1 MAYKKCFNALLD
13 NNNDDEVIISQGK
26 QESYDSIS
34 IKDNKTIYF
43 TTDENRIFLGDAE
56 YTRPVLHGNEL
67 PIKKVASQSLFY
79 NEVEERLYLT
89 LDGISWKSINKQANW
104 QQDDE
109 TAVDYIK
116 NKPTVDQTYSS
127 TSENAQSGKAV
138 AESIKDMPTNLVNGS
153 SRGSLRTIEAK
164 SEDEEYTIG
173 ECAFAE
179 GYKTKA
185 SGSPSHAEGESTNA
199 LGKAS
204 HAEGKI
210 TNAMGEASHSEGYN
224 TKASGKASHAE
235 GNDTEASGDYSHVE
249 GSSNTK
255 ASGEVA
261 HAEGVNTQASGNYS
275 HSEGSRTEA
284 SGNVSHAE
292 GYDTKALGFVSHTE
306 GRLTNASG
314 KYTHAEGLHTTAS
327 SNYQHVQGKYNIE
340 DTENKYAD
348 IVGNGDENTGVKS
361 NAYTLDWQGNGWF
374 AGTIKLGGTSQD
386 DANAKEIATKDNIV
400 QSDWTQNDET
410 ANDYIKNRIGGY
422 IEWKQVYRG
431 PLDGTFAT
439 VNETLNLGKNRDKKY
454 KVIFDDVEYICTV
467 KDSDDY
473 IYLGNLKLL
482 LSVATDETEPFL
494 ICDQYD
500 TFQMYASTD
509 AAHSIYIFIEE
520 IVKIPESYLEI
531 NNTNLVNGSSTGSL
545 RTTGSF
551 KESTSYT
558 MGDYAFAEGR
568 GTKALAAYQHVQG
581 RYNIEDT
588 EKYADIVGNGT
599 STMTKSNAYTLD
611 WNGNGWF
618 SGDVYTGSTS
628 GTNRDAGSKKLATEN
643 YVDTTITD
651 NKLQFEDTNNDGSV
665 VMYYNV

>member
-1 MAYKKCFNALLD
+1 MIQRIIKTTFKLRRGHTEALREQNVLP
-13 NNNDDEVIISQGK
+13 SQG
-26 QESYDSIS
+26 EPIFDI
-34 IKDNKTIYF
+34 DLNKLKI
-43 TTDENRIFLGDAE
+43 GDGVKH
-56 YTRPVLHGNEL
+56 YNEL
-67 PIKKVASQSLFY
+67 EYIGKSVITANS
-79 NEVEERLYLT
+79 VEEFPVQGDSECLYIATDPESIYRFDVISKTYVPLYADALSNKVDKVEGKELSSNDFT
-89 LDGISWKSINKQANW
+89 DDYKSKLEGIQTGAEVNVQPDWAQN
-104 QQDDE
+104 DE
-109 TAVDYIK
+109 TVKDYIK

-210 TNAMGEASHSEGYN
+210 TNAIGEASHSEGYN

-361 NAYTLDWQGNGWF
+361 NAYTLDW
-374 AGTIKLGGTSQD
+374 
-386 DANAKEIATKDNIV
+386 
-400 QSDWTQNDET
+400 
-410 ANDYIKNRIGGY
+410 
-422 IEWKQVYRG
+422 
-431 PLDGTFAT
+431 
-439 VNETLNLGKNRDKKY
+439 
-454 KVIFDDVEYICTV
+454 
-467 KDSDDY
+467 
-473 IYLGNLKLL
+473 
-482 LSVATDETEPFL
+482 
-494 ICDQYD
+494 
-500 TFQMYASTD
+500 
-509 AAHSIYIFIEE
+509 
-520 IVKIPESYLEI
+520 
-531 NNTNLVNGSSTGSL
+531 
-545 RTTGSF
+545 
-551 KESTSYT
+551 
-558 MGDYAFAEGR
+558 
-568 GTKALAAYQHVQG
+568 
-581 RYNIEDT
+581 
-588 EKYADIVGNGT
+588 
-599 STMTKSNAYTLD
+599 
-611 WNGNGWF
+611 NGNGWF

-628 GTNRDAGSKKLATEN
+628 GTNRDEGSKKLATEE
-643 YVDTTITD
+643 YVNTTTTN
-651 NKLQFEDTNNDGSV
+651 NKLQFEDTNDDGSV